1 MSGSNSSPPVANAA
15 SHTALDEPLTLTV
28 HSLPT
33 ASDVVAPERRKLSGR
48 VKMLL
53 VMLACAAPVIA
64 SYLAFYVVR
73 PEGRKNYGEL
83 ILPTRALPYTAVQ
96 RIDGSNVPLP
106 TLQGQWLLVSIG
118 GGACDEACQQRIY
131 WTRQLRE
138 VMGRDKDR
146 IERVWL
152 IEDATPV
159 DAKLAPQ
166 VHAPLN
172 DAQAFRVSEATLKEW
187 LPAPEAGAKISDH
200 LYVVDPYGN
209 LMLRWPAQIDAAK
222 AKRDVHNLLRASG
235 SWDQAGRV
243 GAMLIPAPWDAS
255 SKPENKAGAK
265 P

>member
-1 MSGSNSSPPVANAA
+1 MSGSNSSPPAAN
-15 SHTALDEPLTLTV
+15 TLPDEPLTLTV
-28 HSLPT
+28 HSLPS
-33 ASDVVAPERRKLSGR
+33 ANDAVAPERRKLSGR
-48 VKMLL
+48 FKMLL

-64 SYLAFYVVR
+64 SYLAYYVIR

-83 ILPTRALPYTAVQ
+83 ITPARALPYTAVQ
-96 RIDGSNVPLP
+96 RLDGSNVPMP
-106 TLQGQWLLVSIG
+106 SLQGQWLLVSVG
-118 GGACDEACQQRIY
+118 GGACDAACEKRIY

-152 IEDATPV
+152 IDDAVPV
-159 DAKLAPQ
+159 DAKLDPQ

-172 DAQAFRVSEATLKEW
+172 DAQAFRVSAATLKEW
-187 LPAPEAGAKISDH
+187 LPAPEAGAKNSDY

-243 GAMLIPAPWDAS
+243 GAMLIPAPWEAS
-255 SKPENKAGAK
+255 GKPESKAGAK